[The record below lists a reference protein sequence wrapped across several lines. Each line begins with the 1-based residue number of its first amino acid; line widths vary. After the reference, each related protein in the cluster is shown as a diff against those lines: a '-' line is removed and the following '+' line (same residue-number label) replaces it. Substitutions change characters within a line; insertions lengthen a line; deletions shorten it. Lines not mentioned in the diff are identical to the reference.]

1 MKGDEEMRVSKSELA
16 KLGAMLE
23 SYKNEHG
30 TIAMSSEPTQ
40 NAWGC
45 ASTCT
50 HTCHSYCDG
59 AVASVGSGRVTVNTV
74 ESGINCC
81 TTPMK

>member
-1 MKGDEEMRVSKSELA
+1 MKVSKSELA

-40 NAWGC
+40 NSWGC
-45 ASTCT
+45 GSFCT
-50 HTCHSYCDG
+50 NYWC
-59 AVASVGSGRVTVNTV
+59 
-74 ESGINCC
+74 
-81 TTPMK
+81 

>member
-1 MKGDEEMRVSKSELA
+1 MKVSKSELA

-59 AVASVGSGRVTVNTV
+59 GRCICW
-74 ESGINCC
+74 EWKGDS
-81 TTPMK
+81 KYR